1 MKTESGKQKLLVE
14 SFQAEKVLDLT
25 AVKKIIGTTSRM
37 TVFRQLKAL
46 GYYSSYSHAGS
57 YYTLC
62 SIPVFKKNGLWS
74 YAGVHFSRHGNL
86 MDTIAV
92 LVKGSETGYFASE
105 LEQILHVFVHNAL
118 GKLFTQGQLRREQI
132 GDQYLY
138 LSPVLAQSQFL
149 ARKNSLIRDPSQS
162 FVMKDTNGQ
171 VIVEHL
177 KTFLSVLNEK
187 QRRLYLGL
195 ESIKLGRGGDVRMSS
210 VAGVD
215 VKTIARGRRELLS
228 KQIEID
234 RIRRRGAGRP
244 PLKKTKS

>member
-1 MKTESGKQKLLVE
+1 
-14 SFQAEKVLDLT
+14 
-25 AVKKIIGTTSRM
+25 
-37 TVFRQLKAL
+37 
-46 GYYSSYSHAGS
+46 
-57 YYTLC
+57 
-62 SIPVFKKNGLWS
+62 
-74 YAGVHFSRHGNL
+74 
-86 MDTIAV
+86 
-92 LVKGSETGYFASE
+92 
-105 LEQILHVFVHNAL
+105 
-118 GKLFTQGQLRREQI
+118 
-132 GDQYLY
+132 
-138 LSPVLAQSQFL
+138 
-149 ARKNSLIRDPSQS
+149 LIRGPSQS